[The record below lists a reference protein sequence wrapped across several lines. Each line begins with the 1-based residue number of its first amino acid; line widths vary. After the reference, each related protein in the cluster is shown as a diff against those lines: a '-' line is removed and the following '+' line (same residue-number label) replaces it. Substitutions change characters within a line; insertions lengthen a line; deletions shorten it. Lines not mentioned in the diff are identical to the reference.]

1 MQERLTERVADWLNR
16 QLRPQGVGVLIEAEH
31 TCMSL
36 RGVQAIGAST
46 VTSTMLG
53 TLRRD
58 VRSRRE
64 FLAIV
69 RGRP

>member
-1 MQERLTERVADWLNR
+1 VQERLTERVADWLNR

>member
-1 MQERLTERVADWLNR
+1 MGPTVT
-16 QLRPQGVGVLIEAEH
+16 P
-31 TCMSL
+31 

-58 VRSRRE
+58 VRSRQE